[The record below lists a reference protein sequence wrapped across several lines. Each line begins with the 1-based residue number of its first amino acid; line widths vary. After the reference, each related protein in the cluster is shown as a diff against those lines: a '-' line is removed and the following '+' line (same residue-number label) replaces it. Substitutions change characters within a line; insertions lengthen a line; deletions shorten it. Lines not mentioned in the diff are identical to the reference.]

1 MNLLTFC
8 SFNSTGIRRPASQDF
23 IKKLLLDY
31 HVDIMLLQETW
42 LLDSQLHVLSDLS
55 SDYMHT
61 GKSGVDSDTGILYG
75 RPKGGTAILWH
86 KNLSDKVVPVET
98 NHRRFTAIELS
109 LIQTACCMLL
119 SSF

>member
-1 MNLLTFC
+1 MLSLIIVMNLLTFC

-61 GKSGVDSDTGILYG
+61 GKSGVDSAVMLVFCMDDLRVVQLYCGIKICLTKLY
-75 RPKGGTAILWH
+75 RLKLTT
-86 KNLSDKVVPVET
+86 DV
-98 NHRRFTAIELS
+98 S
-109 LIQTACCMLL
+109 LLL
-119 SSF
+119 NYL